1 MFNLESFD
9 GSDLRIIHPLI
20 MRYNDEGSKRMKL
33 FIIEKID
40 KEIIRVKNKLKDQLE
55 VC

>member
-1 MFNLESFD
+1 MVNLDSFD
-9 GSDLRIIHPLI
+9 GGDLKIIHPLI
-20 MRYNDEGSKRMKL
+20 MRFNDEGSKRMKL

-55 VC
+55 LC